1 MKGKIFTF
9 LFTVAILFYVQANAQ
24 TVEQLIAKAD
34 SLTEKAFDD
43 DAALT
48 VLLKAEKIDPN
59 NWEIEWRLS
68 RAYSN
73 IAAHM
78 PKETSGQKDKQYAV
92 YQTALKHAEKAVKLA
107 PDQSRAYVRRA
118 IVNGRIAL
126 FKGVFSVAKVVTKV
140 RDDCRKALKLNNG
153 TVYDMALTHYILA
166 RTHAKLS
173 EKWKPALSVLG
184 LGWADIDTALVH
196 YKKAVDMYPGYI
208 MFYVDYAKALY
219 REDQYQKAKE
229 MLDKALTCKIRERD
243 DPQKLKEAKA
253 LLKEVEDELN

>member
-1 MKGKIFTF
+1 MKARIFS
-9 LFTVAILFYVQANAQ
+9 ILFVGIIFFCGQSYSQ

-34 SLTEKAFDD
+34 SITDAFNDD
-43 DAALT
+43 GALK
-48 VLLKAEKIDPN
+48 VLLQAEKLDTN

-78 PKETSGQKDKQYAV
+78 PRETSEQEDKQYATYKV
-92 YQTALKHAEKAVKLA
+92 ALAHAEKAVRLA
-107 PDQSRAYVRRA
+107 PNQSRAYLRRA

-126 FKGVFSVAKVVTKV
+126 FKGVFSVAGVVTKV
-140 RDDCRKALKLNNG
+140 RDDCRKSLKLNNG

-196 YKKAVDMYPGYI
+196 YKKAVQMYPNYI
-208 MFYVDYAKALY
+208 MFYYDYAKALY
-219 REDQYQKAKE
+219 REDQYKKAKE
-229 MLDKALTCKIRERD
+229 MLDKALSCKIQERD
-243 DPQKLKEAKA
+243 DPQKLKDSKK

>member
-1 MKGKIFTF
+1 MKGKLLSALLVLF
-9 LFTVAILFYVQANAQ
+9 LLITGSNYAQ
-24 TVEQLIAKAD
+24 KVDELIAKAD
-34 SLTEKAFDD
+34 SLTKAFNDD
-43 DAALT
+43 EALK

-59 NWEIEWRLS
+59 NWKVEWRLS

-73 IAAHM
+73 IAAFM
-78 PKETSGQKDKQYAV
+78 PKETSDQEDKQYAT

-107 PDQSRAYVRRA
+107 PNKSTVYIRRA

-126 FKGVFSVAKVVTKV
+126 FKGVFSVAGIVTKV
-140 RDDCRKALKLNNG
+140 RDDCRKSLKLNNG

-196 YKKAVDMYPGYI
+196 YKKAIQMYPECLI
-208 MFYVDYAKALY
+208 MFYYDYAKALY
-219 REDQYQKAKE
+219 REDQFRKAKE
-229 MLDKALTCKIRERD
+229 MLDKALSCKVKERE
-243 DPQKLKEAKA
+243 DPQRLKEAKE
-253 LLKEVEDELN
+253 LLKEVEDEL